1 MVWVWFPILLFV
13 GSSAFESTTSTM
25 VVAICVVFRL
35 APEKACTIFNKFHS
49 RWASNPVS
57 RVVPVQSLGLCAID
71 AFSQCILVVTWSCFD
86 WAFREVMVFGAQK
99 AHQDARAVLLTMAKG
114 TARRALSGAF
124 GAFLVCLP
132 LDTIVIDGVNSREDV
147 SVNLISSE
155 VDNVKMAAPP
165 RCG

>member
-1 MVWVWFPILLFV
+1 
-13 GSSAFESTTSTM
+13 
-25 VVAICVVFRL
+25 
-35 APEKACTIFNKFHS
+35 
-49 RWASNPVS
+49 
-57 RVVPVQSLGLCAID
+57 
-71 AFSQCILVVTWSCFD
+71 
-86 WAFREVMVFGAQK
+86 MVFGAQK